1 MCCAIDCC
9 RGNVLY
15 FMDISLQREEGKIKR
30 ENQCLCCVT
39 YWIQRELSCCKLASL
54 FMHIHETITTAGE
67 CCDEV
72 LFMLNV
78 VSFAKF
84 PEVAAGEQIK
94 EAIMNC
100 INLWM
105 SLKF

>member
-1 MCCAIDCC
+1 
-9 RGNVLY
+9 
-15 FMDISLQREEGKIKR
+15 
-30 ENQCLCCVT
+30 
-39 YWIQRELSCCKLASL
+39 
-54 FMHIHETITTAGE
+54 MHIHETITTAGE